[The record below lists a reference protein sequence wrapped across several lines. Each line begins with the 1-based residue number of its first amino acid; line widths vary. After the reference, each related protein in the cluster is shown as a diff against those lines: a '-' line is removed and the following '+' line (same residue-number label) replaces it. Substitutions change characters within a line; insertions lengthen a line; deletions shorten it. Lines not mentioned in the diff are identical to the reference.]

1 MTRMAEAGKQG
12 DELAQTATAP
22 GAGPSGPADA
32 LGPTLGRYQ
41 LERRLGE
48 GGMGVVHCAFDP
60 DLERRVALK
69 VLRRSDGSDD
79 ARQRLLREARAMA
92 RLTHPNV
99 VAVHEVGTAGD
110 RDYVA
115 MELID
120 GETLADWLRRKRT
133 AREITHAF
141 IAAGRGLAAAHAAG
155 LVHRDFKP
163 HNVLR
168 ANDGRVVVTDFGLAR
183 GVDVAAAAVP
193 FERTLTPAQSAT
205 AAPTP
210 SSLSGLTATGSVLG
224 TPAYM
229 APEQW
234 EGGVVGP
241 AADQFAFCVAL
252 WEALTGERPFHGKT
266 LDELRCDVQR
276 GVDALDASKVP
287 RKLRAPLRRG
297 LQRDPDQRY
306 RNMDAL
312 LAALARADR
321 SSSAWSIAWRSA
333 AVLATAGF
341 LIVHE
346 RGHGEP
352 TCEAPVVELGR
363 VWSPMI
369 EGVTPGAL
377 DAAFDK
383 IAVRWSLARAT
394 ACTADPV
401 MRPVQLHC
409 LDGALARFD
418 AVRRGFSRTP
428 NVNAEEALGEL
439 VDPAACLTP
448 APPKLALAS
457 TPETARAFEMLAAA
471 AVAELAGDDAP
482 KPPVAPVQA
491 FADRADLD
499 PCTHALAWRALEA
512 TARDFPAKR
521 AAITESVQSSELCED
536 DRVRA
541 ESLVEQI
548 PYELELPEV
557 GPRGLAAIKR
567 ADAAVG
573 RVAQIDL
580 TSSIDFSRAMIESQ
594 QGHWNTALP
603 RIRAAVE
610 GLEAEGFHDRAMRI
624 AVEEIELHFT
634 RSKPE
639 DFAEARAIA
648 AHWLPIA
655 RAAHD
660 DETAR
665 KLEVA
670 DAYARYTTGDG
681 DIGAARADL
690 VRLWEQKPHVDTP
703 HRRVEGTVIDA
714 AGKPVAGA
722 QVWTSRQVTVDA
734 GGVVPIVRTHDYNDL
749 RKTTTDAAG
758 HFVIDEAP
766 NHGSV
771 VAELR
776 ELRSPPQLVGDHL
789 KLVLAPTRTVSGRVA
804 LGGLTH
810 TETRVLGLTDVGD
823 TYVISAPVHP
833 DGTFELAGAP
843 TTKLG
848 ITVTGGEL
856 FGTQLRPTQLGA
868 GTTSISGIA
877 LELPQSG
884 RTLDVLV
891 RSTLEMPI
899 ETAQIVVIPGHIRV
913 ANIGELNKI
922 INNGV
927 DVRFAR
933 HVVGEAVPRPALDRL
948 KPGDLWARFSN
959 TPTGDVTV
967 CSIGLPRDL
976 MDQAAM
982 RKLEAH
988 IDEIEVSCQTV
999 DGDVKVVVA
1008 PTAPPKRWD

>member
-22 GAGPSGPADA
+22 GAGPSGPADP
-32 LGPTLGRYQ
+32 LGETLGRYK
-41 LERRLGE
+41 LEHALGE

-99 VAVHEVGTAGD
+99 VAVHEVGTAHD

-120 GETLADWLRRKRT
+120 GETLADWLRGKRKP
-133 AREITHAF
+133 REITQAF

-168 ANDGRVVVTDFGLAR
+168 AHDGRVVVTDFGLAR
-183 GVDVAAAAVP
+183 GVEAAASVP
-193 FERTLTPAQSAT
+193 FERTLTPAQAVSAN
-205 AAPTP
+205 PTP
-210 SSLSGLTATGSVLG
+210 SSLTGLTATGSVLG

-252 WEALTGERPFHGKT
+252 WEALTGDRPFHGKT
-266 LDELRCDVQR
+266 LDELRSDVQR
-276 GVDALDASKVP
+276 GVDALDASKIP
-287 RKLRAPLRRG
+287 RRLRAPLRRG

-306 RNMDAL
+306 RSMDAL

-321 SSSAWSIAWRSA
+321 SSSPWSIAWRSA
-333 AVLATAGF
+333 AVLATVGF

-346 RGHGEP
+346 RGHGAP
-352 TCEAPVVELGR
+352 TCEPPVVELGS

-369 EGVTPGAL
+369 EGGTPAVL
-377 DAAFDK
+377 DDAFDK
-383 IAVRWSLARAT
+383 MAARWSFARAT
-394 ACTADPV
+394 ACTADAV
-401 MRPVQLHC
+401 TRPVQLRC

-428 NVNAEEALGEL
+428 NVDAEEALGEL
-439 VDPAACLTP
+439 VDPAVCLSP
-448 APPKLALAS
+448 APPKLSLAS
-457 TPETARAFEMLAAA
+457 TPDTARAFEMLAQ
-471 AVAELAGDDAP
+471 AEVSEMAGDDAP
-482 KPPVAPVQA
+482 KPPLAPVKA
-491 FADRADLD
+491 FADRSDLE
-499 PCTHALAWRALEA
+499 PCTHALAWLAVAE
-512 TARDFPAKR
+512 TAPDFPGKR
-521 AAITESVQSSELCED
+521 AAIAEAVQSSEMCDD
-536 DRVRA
+536 DRLRA

-557 GPRGLAAIKR
+557 GPRGQAAIKR
-567 ADAAVG
+567 ADAAVS
-573 RVAQIDL
+573 RVKQVDL
-580 TSSIDFSRAMIESQ
+580 SAAVDFTRALVEAQ

-603 RIRAAVE
+603 RLREAVE
-610 GLEAEGFHDRAMRI
+610 ALDAEGFPYRAMRV
-624 AVEEIELHFT
+624 ALEEIEMHFT
-634 RSKPE
+634 RSKP
-639 DFAEARAIA
+639 DDYAAVRAIA
-648 AHWLPIA
+648 THWIPVA
-655 RAAHD
+655 RARHD
-660 DETAR
+660 ADHANQFEA
-665 KLEVA
+665 A
-670 DAYARYTTGDG
+670 DAYARYVTGDG
-681 DIGAARADL
+681 DTGVARADL
-690 VRLWEQKPHVDTP
+690 VRLWQQKPHVDTP
-703 HRRVEGTVIDA
+703 HRRIDGIVVDE
-714 AGKPVAGA
+714 AGKPVTGA
-722 QVWTSRQVTVDA
+722 HVWTSRQLTVDA
-734 GGVVPIVRTHDYNDL
+734 GGVVPIVRTHDYNDI
-749 RKTTTDAAG
+749 REVTTDAWG
-758 HFVIDEAP
+758 HFTIDEAP

-771 VAELR
+771 VAELDA
-776 ELRSPPQLVGDHL
+776 LRSPPQFVADHL
-789 KLVLAPTRTVSGRVA
+789 KLVIGPTRTISGRVA

-810 TETRVLGLTDVGD
+810 TETRVVGLTDVGD
-823 TYVISAPVHP
+823 TYIIGTPVHA

-848 ITVTGGEL
+848 IAVTDTQQ
-856 FGTQLRPTQLGA
+856 FGTQLQPKHVAA
-868 GTTSISGIA
+868 GTAPISGMA
-877 LELPQSG
+877 LELAQSG

-891 RSTLEMPI
+891 RSTLQTPI
-899 ETAQIVVIPGHIRV
+899 ETAQIVVIAGHVNV

-933 HVVGEAVPRPALDRL
+933 HVVGEAVPRPALDQL

-967 CSIGLPRDL
+967 CSIGLPADL
-976 MDQAAM
+976 MDRDAM
-982 RKLEAH
+982 RTLEAH
-988 IDEIEVSCQTV
+988 IEEVEVHCQTI
-999 DGDVKVVVA
+999 DGDTKVVVA
-1008 PTAPPKRWD
+1008 PTTPIKRYD